1 MLLFVI
7 LACIGIVSGDTP
19 ANCTYED
26 VVGTWTFYESQRTG
40 TKDLDCTT
48 KLGLTHKTS
57 VTLAYPNSV
66 VDQFGNTGTW
76 TMVYNQGFE
85 VNVNGRSYFA
95 FSDFS
100 VVSKKEVVS
109 HCGRT
114 KKGQGWSHDVTVRN
128 WACFVGKKVEKF
140 GQANTK
146 VHALPPQTLNR
157 GMAEYTQQ
165 HWQAELIN
173 EKQSSWMATT
183 YPHLQGRKLEEI
195 EKMKGGHR
203 SRIFH
208 RPSKPKSSLLT
219 SKFEA
224 GEVLPDSFD
233 WRNVSGVNYVPQ
245 VRDQGSCGSCYA
257 FSSMGMLEAR
267 LRIRTGHT
275 RNYTLSPQDVVSC
288 SPLSQGCEGGF
299 PYLTAGRYGK
309 DYGVVEEE
317 CNKYKG
323 NDGQCGTKSNCHRY
337 YVSSYS
343 YVGGYYGACSE
354 LEMKR
359 ALVRNGPLSVSFEV
373 YPDFMMYKSGV
384 YHRTKLLQRSVK
396 FAPFQ
401 ITNHAVLLV
410 GYGHDP
416 TVKEDYWIVQNS
428 WGEQWGENGF
438 FRIRRGTDECAIES
452 IAVEAF
458 PIP

>member
-1 MLLFVI
+1 M
-7 LACIGIVSGDTP
+7 G
-19 ANCTYED
+19 
-26 VVGTWTFYESQRTG
+26 
-40 TKDLDCTT
+40 
-48 KLGLTHKTS
+48 
-57 VTLAYPNSV
+57 
-66 VDQFGNTGTW
+66 
-76 TMVYNQGFE
+76 
-85 VNVNGRSYFA
+85 
-95 FSDFS
+95 
-100 VVSKKEVVS
+100 
-109 HCGRT
+109 
-114 KKGQGWSHDVTVRN
+114 
-128 WACFVGKKVEKF
+128 
-140 GQANTK
+140 
-146 VHALPPQTLNR
+146 

-165 HWQAELIN
+165 HWQVELIN

-224 GEVLPDSFD
+224 GEVLPESFD

-267 LRIRTGHT
+267 LRIRTGNT
-275 RNYTLSPQDVVSC
+275 RNFTLSPQDVVSC

-299 PYLTAGRYGK
+299 PHLIAGRYGK

-373 YPDFMMYKSGV
+373 YHDVQVGSVPQDKTTAAFHQVCAFPDNESCGTSGWV
-384 YHRTKLLQRSVK
+384 RTRPNGEGGLLDRTELLGQAVGRGRLLQ
-396 FAPFQ
+396 
-401 ITNHAVLLV
+401 
-410 GYGHDP
+410 
-416 TVKEDYWIVQNS
+416 NS
-428 WGEQWGENGF
+428 TWN
-438 FRIRRGTDECAIES
+438 
-452 IAVEAF
+452 
-458 PIP
+458 